1 MPVQTS
7 LVINGWT
14 VFCHPL
20 FLDELASLIEIVEA
34 LKEKDPQNFEKKSA
48 AKHLAAI
55 AKLAFEVI
63 PQDPSLPDYRQGG
76 TLGNDHKHWFRAKYF
91 QQYKLFFR
99 FDSASK
105 IIVFVWVNDEKNKR
119 AYRSKTDAYR
129 VFEKMLNS
137 GNPTDGWNQLLKES
151 QDSLNHMNEV
161 TKILLD

>member
-1 MPVQTS
+1 MPDQTS

-20 FLDELASLIEIVEA
+20 FLDELDSLIEKVEI
-34 LKEKDPQNFEKKSA
+34 LKEKDPQNFEKTSVTKR
-48 AKHLAAI
+48 LAAI

-76 TLGNDHKHWFRAKYF
+76 TLGNDHKHWFRAKFF
-91 QQYKLFFR
+91 QQYRLFFR

-119 AYRSKTDAYR
+119 AYGSKTDAYR

-137 GNPTDGWNQLLKES
+137 GHPPDGWSQLLKES
-151 QDSLNHMNEV
+151 QDSLNHLNEV
-161 TKILLD
+161 TKKLLD